1 MMRGRRADPV
11 LPPPSFK
18 SPLTHPRPLVDS
30 ADLEQYEY
38 QLSQITL
45 ALAKDP
51 TNQEYLTLKE
61 ELTSLVDMTKEYLA
75 SSAPAPPSPSRATP
89 SSRPSKASASTSS
102 SKPSGGASAP
112 AAAVVPP
119 ATLLLKSGD
128 ECQARYSGDNKFYP
142 ARITSVGGSDQ
153 NRVFSVIF
161 QGYDST
167 ELVSAID
174 VKSLTESKKRALA
187 LSEEDLEKERKK
199 KKNEKKAD
207 SRQVKT
213 QEQGER
219 QKSWQSF
226 AKKAVKKGK
235 AHVPGLTGESMFK
248 SPADGN
254 PEAKVGVVN
263 SGKGFTKA
271 EASKRQ
277 TFKDWAE

>member
-1 MMRGRRADPV
+1 MDA
-11 LPPPSFK
+11 S
-18 SPLTHPRPLVDS
+18 
-30 ADLEQYEY
+30 DLETYEY
-38 QLSQITL
+38 QLSQIKL

-51 TNQEYLTLKE
+51 SNTEYLTLKD
-61 ELTSLVDMTKEYLA
+61 ELTSLVEMTKEYLA
-75 SSAPAPPSPSRATP
+75 SAAPAPPSPSRQSQ
-89 SSRPSKASASTSS
+89 SSRPPKPSTSTSTSS
-102 SKPSGGASAP
+102 AQPPPTKDKASLVIPPS
-112 AAAVVPP
+112 
-119 ATLLLKSGD
+119 TLALKSGD
-128 ECQARYSGDNKFYP
+128 ECQARYSGDGKFYP
-142 ARITSVGGSDQ
+142 ARITSVGGSDT

-161 QGYDST
+161 QGYEST

-207 SRQVKT
+207 TRQVKT

-235 AHVPGLTGESMFK
+235 AHVPGFSGEFLKFLLGRVEGKGANWFAWGIGESMFK
-248 SPADGN
+248 SPEDGN
-254 PEAKVGVVN
+254 PQAKVGVVN
-263 SGKGFTKA
+263 SGKGMTKGV
-271 EASKRQ
+271 ESKRQ